1 MDITPIASSSS
12 GNAYLISDGVTIL
25 LIEAGVKLE
34 KIQEKID
41 LTSIKACLITHEHG
55 DHAKYAKQIARWIPI
70 YSSKGTFDCLDFG
83 VYNYQKNILKLS
95 KMETIGSFKVIPI
108 KAFHDAKEPFAY
120 LLKSTITN
128 ETLIFATDTYYI
140 RNTFDALDYI
150 MIECNY
156 DESILENRYE
166 NGDVTKAQYKRLISS
181 HMSLE
186 SCIKFLK
193 ANDLSKLKE
202 VYLMHLSDKN
212 SNEQMFKRAIQE
224 ITGAM
229 VVVCQK

>member
-1 MDITPIASSSS
+1 MDITPIASSSI

-25 LIEAGVKLE
+25 LLEAGVKLE

-41 LTSIKACLITHEHG
+41 LTSVRACLITHEHG
-55 DHAKYAKQIARWIPI
+55 DHANCAKHIARWMPI

-83 VYNYQKNILKLS
+83 IYNYQKNILKPN
-95 KMETIGSFKVIPI
+95 KMESIGTFRIIPI

-120 LLKSTITN
+120 LLKSTITE
-128 ETLIFATDTYYI
+128 ETLLFATDTRYLE
-140 RNTFDALDYI
+140 NVFEPLDYI

-156 DESILENRYE
+156 DESILKRRYE
-166 NGDVTKAQYKRLISS
+166 NGDVSKLQYKRLYNS

-212 SNEQMFKRAIQE
+212 SNEQVFKRKIQE

-229 VVVCQK
+229 VVVCPK

>member
-25 LIEAGVKLE
+25 LIEAGVKLDR
-34 KIQEKID
+34 ITEKID
-41 LTSIKACLITHEHG
+41 LTSIRACLITHEHG
-55 DHAKYAKQIARWIPI
+55 DHAGYSKQIAKWMPI

-83 VYNYQKNILKLS
+83 VYNYQKYILKLS

-120 LLKSTITN
+120 LLKSTITD
-128 ETLIFATDTYYI
+128 EKLLFATDTRYLE
-140 RNTFDALDYI
+140 NTFEELDYV

-156 DESILENRYE
+156 DELVLKYRYE
-166 NGDVTKAQYKRLISS
+166 NGDITKTQYKRLYGS
-181 HMSLE
+181 HMSLQN
-186 SCIKFLK
+186 CIKFIQ
-193 ANDLSKLKE
+193 ANDMSRIKE
-202 VYLMHLSDKN
+202 IYLMHLSDKN
-212 SNEQMFKRAIQE
+212 SNEQKFKRAIQE

>member
-25 LIEAGVKLE
+25 LVEAGTKIE

-41 LTSIKACLITHEHG
+41 LTSVKACLITHEHG
-55 DHAKYAKQIARWIPI
+55 DHAGYSKQIAKWMPI

-83 VYNYQKNILKLS
+83 VYNYQKSILKAGKEES
-95 KMETIGSFKVIPI
+95 IGTFKVI
-108 KAFHDAKEPFAY
+108 AFKTQHDAKEPFGY
-120 LLKSTITN
+120 LLKSVITN

-156 DESILENRYE
+156 DESILKRRYE
-166 NGDVTKAQYKRLISS
+166 NGDVSKLQYKRLYNS

-186 SCIKFLK
+186 SCIKFIK
-193 ANDLSKLKE
+193 ANDMGKIKE
-202 VYLMHLSDKN
+202 IYLMHLSDKN

-229 VVVCQK
+229 VIVCQK